1 MTFPAKSNM
10 YEVNAT
16 STLEVYGDFVE
27 GTGNELLLTIST
39 RTLNASAREALE
51 KSAAALGYGT
61 RGVAYVATTIGGESV
76 SRGADGP
83 GNASGA
89 GEGERVGVGVGGSER
104 VGKPKRTS
112 DPKPSNC
119 PESTFDFAEA
129 TLGASDLLSIIEG
142 LDPLAIMAAD
152 AQAAALLERAYRR
165 ELTLDAATRIM
176 GRTAVTFCCFKDLLD
191 EPNKKQKAW
200 ALLKKLPKLG

>member
-1 MTFPAKSNM
+1 M

-61 RGVAYVATTIGGESV
+61 RGVAYVATTIGGEPV
-76 SRGADGP
+76 SRGADKL
-83 GNASGA
+83 GNASD
-89 GEGERVGVGVGGSER
+89 EGEPERVGGSER
-104 VGKPKRTS
+104 VGDPESANSFGSAGDPKHAS

-119 PESTFDFAEA
+119 PESSFDFEEA

-152 AQAAALLERAYRR
+152 TQATALLGRAYRR